1 MLHLYIIITLYVRLC
16 IYACVCV
23 CLRVFMSL
31 RHRCAMSQAG
41 NIGTTAPKYQGHTML
56 WGGLKNITYTQGRT
70 FLIDLYG
77 GVQKFCI
84 GRPVPFLLTANFD

>member
-1 MLHLYIIITLYVRLC
+1 MPLCVRLR
-16 IYACVCV
+16 A
-23 CLRVFMSL
+23 FMPL
-31 RHRCAMSQAG
+31 WYRCAMWQAG

-84 GRPVPFLLTANFD
+84 GWRVAFSLTANFD